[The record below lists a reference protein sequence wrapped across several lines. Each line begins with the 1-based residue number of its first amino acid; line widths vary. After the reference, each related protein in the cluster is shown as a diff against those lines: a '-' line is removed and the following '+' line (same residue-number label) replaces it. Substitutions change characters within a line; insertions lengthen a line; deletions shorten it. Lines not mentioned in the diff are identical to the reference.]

1 MRIIF
6 DIGMHRGEDT
16 DFYLKKGFTVVG
28 VEANPALVRE
38 CRKRFQ
44 SQVENGQLHIVDKAI
59 AEVAGEISF
68 FVCNEVSVWGTA
80 EKSWM
85 LRNRTVGH
93 ESTEIK
99 VQAVTLQDL
108 IAEYG
113 LPRYL
118 KIDIEGSDLVCV
130 KALRQC
136 LPLFPRYLSIEA
148 HGYDEQE
155 TVNQLNLLRSLGYN
169 KFKVIGQHE
178 IHKQK
183 LPRLQTEG
191 QTIEHEFPFGA
202 SGLFGSELPGEWM
215 SFDQTLN
222 RYRKIYRQV
231 AMLGGFTGK
240 YRNIKNRYANAV
252 LTRLFPL
259 GRGWYDTHATRPDNS
274 DP

>member
-1 MRIIF
+1 
-6 DIGMHRGEDT
+6 MHRGEDT
-16 DFYLKKGFTVVG
+16 DFYLKKGFTVVE
-28 VEANPALVRE
+28 VEANPALVWE

-44 SQVENGQLHIVDKAI
+44 SQVENGQLHIIDKAI

-85 LRNRTVGH
+85 LRNRKVGQ

-99 VQAVTLQDL
+99 VQAITLQDL

-118 KIDIEGSDLVCV
+118 KIDIEGSDLICV
-130 KALRQC
+130 KALKQY
-136 LPLFPRYLSIEA
+136 PPPPPPKYLSIEA

-202 SGLFGSELPGEWM
+202 SGLFGSELPGKWM

-231 AMLGGFTGK
+231 AMLGGFTGR
-240 YRNIKNRYANAV
+240 YRNIKNRYANAI

-259 GRGWYDTHATRPDNS
+259 SRGWYDTHATRSDNPDL
-274 DP
+274 

>member
-1 MRIIF
+1 MSIIF

-44 SQVENGQLHIVDKAI
+44 PQIENGQLHIVDKAI
-59 AEVAGEISF
+59 AEVAGKIGF
-68 FVCNEVSVWGTA
+68 FVCNKVSVWSTA

-85 LRNRTVGH
+85 LRNRKFGR

-99 VQAVTLQDL
+99 VQATTLQDV

-118 KIDIEGSDLVCV
+118 KIDIEGSDLICV
-130 KALRQC
+130 KALKQY
-136 LPLFPRYLSIEA
+136 PPPPKYLSIESHA
-148 HGYDEQE
+148 YDEQE
-155 TVNQLNLLRSLGYN
+155 TVNQLNLLRSLGYS

-191 QTIEHEFPFGA
+191 QTIEHEFPSGA
-202 SGLFGSELPGEWM
+202 SGLFGSELPGKWM

-231 AMLGGFTGK
+231 AMFGGHTGK
-240 YRNIKNRYANAV
+240 YRNIKNRYAHAV

-259 GRGWYDTHATRPDNS
+259 SRGWYDTHATRSDNPDL
-274 DP
+274 